1 LIKHPDK
8 SKGRNIA
15 SLIKSG
21 NSKKKIFVTI
31 SEVEERE
38 KKLLQQYQKWD
49 ITYKTSI
56 EWDITYKTSIE
67 WDITYETSIE

>member
-38 KKLLQQYQKWD
+38 KNYCNNIRSGIEKK
-49 ITYKTSI
+49 KTMCNNIRSGILSI
-56 EWDITYKTSIE
+56 KRP
-67 WDITYETSIE
+67 

>member
-38 KKLLQQYQKWD
+38 KNYCNN
-49 ITYKTSI
+49 IRSRI
-56 EWDITYKTSIE
+56 EKKKIIAT
-67 WDITYETSIE
+67 

>member
-38 KKLLQQYQKWD
+38 KNYCNNIRSGIEKK
-49 ITYKTSI
+49 KTMCNNLFN
-56 EWDITYKTSIE
+56 
-67 WDITYETSIE
+67 